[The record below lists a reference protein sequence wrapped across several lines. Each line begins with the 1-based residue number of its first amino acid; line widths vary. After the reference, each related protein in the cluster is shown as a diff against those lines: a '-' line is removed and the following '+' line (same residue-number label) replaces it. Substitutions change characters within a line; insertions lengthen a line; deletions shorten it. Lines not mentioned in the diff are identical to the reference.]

1 MSDVQPGIPERR
13 PATDDLNV
21 LKAARSW
28 LERDG
33 RVALAT
39 VVDTWGSAPVPVGG
53 QMAVA
58 ADGRF
63 QGSVSGGC
71 IEGEVIMEAEEIL
84 ESGKPKTLAF
94 GVADET
100 AWRVGL
106 PCGGK
111 VQVFVERLAVDA
123 GGAELLDRAVAAG
136 ENRRGLVVETL
147 LADGRK
153 RVFERED
160 ENLPDDIAERFR
172 TAKSQLREEPGGAVF
187 LHALVP
193 PARIVIIGATHIGQV
208 LTEVARLAGYEVVVV
223 DPRTAFASPE
233 RFAGVKLLTQ
243 WPQDVLPKL
252 GLDPYTAVVA
262 LAHVGHIDDEAL
274 KLAVRSQCLYIGALG
289 SSRNHAKR
297 VERLQAAGLTAAEI
311 GRVKAPIGL
320 DIGAQSPAE
329 VAIAVMAEIV
339 LAVRGS
345 KRTAG
350 RGKPAPGG

>member
-1 MSDVQPGIPERR
+1 MTDVQAETLDLPK
-13 PATDDLNV
+13 ATDDVNV
-21 LKAARSW
+21 LKAARTW
-28 LERDG
+28 LQRDG
-33 RVALAT
+33 RVAIAT
-39 VVDTWGSAPVPVGG
+39 VIDTWGSAPVPVGG

-58 ADGRF
+58 SDGRF

-71 IEGEVIMEAEEIL
+71 IEGEVIVEAEEIL
-84 ESGKPKTLAF
+84 QTGKPKTLSF

-100 AWRVGL
+100 AWRAGL

-111 VQVFVERLAVDA
+111 VQVFVERLEVGA

-136 ENRRGLVVETL
+136 ENRRGLVVQTA

-153 RVFERED
+153 QVFERED
-160 ENLPDDIAERFR
+160 ANLPDEIAERFR
-172 TAKSQLREEPGGAVF
+172 TAKSQLREAPEGAVF

-193 PARIVIIGATHIGQV
+193 PARIIIIGATHIAQV
-208 LTEVARLAGYEVVVV
+208 LTEVARLAGYEVLVV

-233 RFAGVKLLTQ
+233 RFAGVRLLTE

-252 GLDPYTAVVA
+252 GIDAYTAVVA

-274 KLAVRSQCLYIGALG
+274 KLAVRSPSLHIGALG

-297 VERLQAAGLTAAEI
+297 VERLKAAGLTDVEI
-311 GRVKAPIGL
+311 ARIKAPIGL

-329 VAIAVMAEIV
+329 VAIAIMAEIV
-339 LAVRGS
+339 LAVRGT
-345 KRTAG
+345 KRKAG
-350 RGKPAPGG
+350 